1 MDKGTQI
8 YQELVDTLV
17 EKSRNCVSANWATKG
32 EAKGNSEEAAK
43 LNSLFGKLT
52 DEEREII
59 AKFAVDTYMSGIY
72 DVLCELEWYIDCKD
86 MKIIVD
92 GEELPTT
99 KFEGLGNDFIGRCE
113 DWEWSES

>member
-17 EKSRNCVSANWATKG
+17 EKSRNCVSANWARKG
-32 EAKGNSEEAAK
+32 EAKGNSEEIAN
-43 LNSLFGKLT
+43 LNSLFAKLT

-72 DVLCELEWYIDCKD
+72 DVLCELEWYIDCRD
-86 MKIIVD
+86 MIITVD
-92 GEELPTT
+92 GEKLPTT
-99 KFEGLGNDFIGRCE
+99 EFEGLGNDFIGRRE
-113 DWEWSES
+113 GWKWN